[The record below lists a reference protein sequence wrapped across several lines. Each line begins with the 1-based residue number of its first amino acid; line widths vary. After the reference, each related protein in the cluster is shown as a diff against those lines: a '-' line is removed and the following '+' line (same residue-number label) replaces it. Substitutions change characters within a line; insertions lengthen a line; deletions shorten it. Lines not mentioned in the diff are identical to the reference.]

1 MSESRYVFRQ
11 PRFPIICQIG
21 DELIAGNTLEQFERR
36 LKKADLSVADSF
48 KIVDG
53 TGEGWVLHPDLSA
66 ISPLALDR
74 TWTKARVIEMFN
86 RSANA
91 QRAGL
96 QYPQR
101 SLANRRLDV
110 VIREVAGLTN
120 QAERTIPRGAQKDT
134 RT

>member
-1 MSESRYVFRQ
+1 MSGLKFVIRR

-21 DELIAGNTLEQFERR
+21 VELVAGNTLQQFERR
-36 LKKADLSVADSF
+36 LKKVDLSADNTFS
-48 KIVDG
+48 IVDG
-53 TGEGWVLHPDLSA
+53 RGEGWSLHPELSA
-66 ISPLALDR
+66 ISPLTIDK

-101 SLANRRLDV
+101 SLANRRLDA
-110 VIREVAGLTN
+110 VIREVAELLDQT
-120 QAERTIPRGAQKDT
+120 ERIVPISALA
-134 RT
+134 

>member
-1 MSESRYVFRQ
+1 MSELKYLLRR
-11 PRFPIICQIG
+11 PHFPIICQIG
-21 DELIAGNTLEQFERR
+21 EDLVAGNTLQEFERR
-36 LKKADLSVADSF
+36 LKRVDLTAAQTF

-53 TGEGWVLHPDLSA
+53 RGEGWVLHPDLSA
-66 ISPLALDR
+66 ISPLTLDR

-91 QRAGL
+91 QRADL

-110 VIREVAGLTN
+110 VIREIAELLN
-120 QAERTIPRGAQKDT
+120 QAERTVPIKERKETDA
-134 RT
+134 

>member
-1 MSESRYVFRQ
+1 MSGLKFVIRR

-21 DELIAGNTLEQFERR
+21 EELVAGDTLQQFERR
-36 LKKADLSVADSF
+36 LRKVDLTADDTFS
-48 KIVDG
+48 IVDG
-53 TGEGWVLHPDLSA
+53 RGEGWALHRDFSA
-66 ISPLALDR
+66 ISPLTVDK

-101 SLANRRLDV
+101 SLANRRLDM
-110 VIREVAGLTN
+110 VIRDVAELLE
-120 QAERTIPRGAQKDT
+120 QAERAVPRQVGKETGA
-134 RT
+134 

>member
-1 MSESRYVFRQ
+1 MSELKYVIRR

-21 DELIAGNTLEQFERR
+21 EELVAGNTLQQFERR
-36 LKKADLSVADSF
+36 LKKVDITAAKSF

-66 ISPLALDR
+66 ISPFTFDR
-74 TWTKARVIEMFN
+74 IWTKARVIEMFN

-101 SLANRRLDV
+101 SLANRRLDA
-110 VIREVAGLTN
+110 VIREVAELLN
-120 QAERTIPRGAQKDT
+120 QAKRAVPRGAHKET
-134 RT
+134 GA